1 MKTTIKEFLGS
12 KKKVI
17 RNTLIGVTLTVT
29 GVVLYNVNRMNKK
42 IDTIDEEIE
51 VVEELE
57 ESNEIEE
64 SEA

>member
-1 MKTTIKEFLGS
+1 MKTTIKEFLGK

-42 IDTIDEEIE
+42 IDEIDEEII
-51 VVEELE
+51 VEELE

>member
-1 MKTTIKEFLGS
+1 MKTTIKEFLGK

-42 IDTIDEEIE
+42 IDEIDEEII
-51 VVEELE
+51 VEELE
-57 ESNEIEE
+57 EGNEIEE